1 MGIAAGHVAKQG
13 LDRQEV
19 FTVARLRR
27 ALLLL
32 LPLLVACLAA
42 CAGTIDQTITFLADE
57 GWQSDATL
65 SFPAEVAA
73 ILGSQ
78 VDSELNALQQEI
90 EAQGGAMQWERSD
103 TESGISYTVEAS
115 GRGYDILRRVS
126 FSDMNV
132 VATEQ
137 DGQRQLTFTA
147 TPALDAAAQ
156 TLTVIGGEI
165 LTSNGAVSGGDTVSW
180 VNPSVMM
187 EAVLTERGG
196 VAALPLVPILI
207 GVALVVGGGLL
218 AWLLLR
224 RRKTAAVA
232 PAWSDYPPPAALPPP
247 VSPPY
252 APTLP
257 PSVAPPAPPP
267 AAPQAEPPAPPPPA
281 PGMAAIAPAAK
292 AARFCIHC
300 GAELRPTAK
309 FCAACGHRQP
319 D

>member
-1 MGIAAGHVAKQG
+1 M
-13 LDRQEV
+13 
-19 FTVARLRR
+19 ARLRR

-57 GWQSDATL
+57 EWQSDASL

-78 VDSELNALQQEI
+78 VDNELNTLQQQI

-103 TESGISYTVEAS
+103 ADGSIRYTVEAS
-115 GRGYDILRRVS
+115 GAGYDILRRVA

-137 DGQRQLTFTA
+137 NGQRQLTFIA

-165 LTSNGAVSGGDTVSW
+165 LSSNGAVSGGDTVSW
-180 VNPSVMM
+180 VNPSVTM

-196 VAALPLVPILI
+196 VAALPLVPILS

-218 AWLLLR
+218 GWLLLR

-232 PAWSDYPPPAALPPP
+232 PGWAEAPPLPQLPPAPT
-247 VSPPY
+247 PY
-252 APTLP
+252 Q
-257 PSVAPPAPPP
+257 PPAPPP
-267 AAPQAEPPAPPPPA
+267 N
-281 PGMAAIAPAAK
+281 PGQAAIAPGAK
-292 AARFCIHC
+292 AARFCVNC